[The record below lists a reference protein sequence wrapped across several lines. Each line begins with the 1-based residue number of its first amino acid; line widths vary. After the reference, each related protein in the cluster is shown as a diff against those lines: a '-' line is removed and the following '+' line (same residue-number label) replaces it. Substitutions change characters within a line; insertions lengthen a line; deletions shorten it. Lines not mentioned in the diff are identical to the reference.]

1 MHHLSRIA
9 DVQVVTPAS
18 SIMDQHPALQPSK
31 SRRTAN
37 RLNSSDLVALGKI
50 FLSEIELPRPH
61 VIADGWY
68 GSVSAPS
75 RERVLTAPWPTEDI
89 TSLYILAH
97 EIAHW
102 NMHFEWVPAG
112 FWLGRAEIPSYRKE
126 YEAELFAHNML
137 RRYGI
142 AVPRQ
147 ETIDARENVRYHLRR
162 FTRFTIQPPDDAIC
176 QWARF
181 DVDVERRTEW
191 GILALHALKPNRDTE
206 AFADIVIQPVRGYL
220 APDTQVTFL
229 ARSTR
234 AIAWADKVFGKASIS
249 NRSGIKL
256 YNALGA
262 KLFWIIED
270 LRTQPFIVCR
280 QR

>member
-1 MHHLSRIA
+1 MHHLSGIA

-75 RERVLTAPWPTEDI
+75 RERVLTSPWPTEDI

-126 YEAELFAHNML
+126 YEAEFFAHNML

-147 ETIDARENVRYHLRR
+147 ETIDARENVRYNLCEDISRQTPRLRFLLAAHAPLPGPIRSLVKHLSLTGRALSFIMR
-162 FTRFTIQPPDDAIC
+162 LVQNCFGSSKTCGHSRLLC
-176 QWARF
+176 
-181 DVDVERRTEW
+181 VDNVK
-191 GILALHALKPNRDTE
+191 G
-206 AFADIVIQPVRGYL
+206 G
-220 APDTQVTFL
+220 
-229 ARSTR
+229 
-234 AIAWADKVFGKASIS
+234 
-249 NRSGIKL
+249 
-256 YNALGA
+256 
-262 KLFWIIED
+262 
-270 LRTQPFIVCR
+270 
-280 QR
+280 